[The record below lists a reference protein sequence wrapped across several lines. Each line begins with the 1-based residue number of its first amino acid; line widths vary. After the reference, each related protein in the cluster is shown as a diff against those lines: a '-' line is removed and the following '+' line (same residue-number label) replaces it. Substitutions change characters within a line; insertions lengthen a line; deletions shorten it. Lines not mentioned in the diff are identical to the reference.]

1 MSSSTRL
8 PPLLV
13 VLLLASGG
21 EARAQGRFGVRSAPH
36 AVPRASGG
44 TGHGWVPRGPTVVRP
59 VPAPYVYGWG
69 FGYRGWLYDPWLAP
83 VPPPVVVPYA
93 PYAYPP
99 YSAYVAPGYP
109 PSVYPPSDTPAPT
122 DTPPPSNYP
131 PPPPSGTPVDEDGV
145 PLEPERSVKR
155 TIFSITGYGQHVES
169 KGSAYGLGLGVE
181 GEHWGFLAQWN
192 GFYLDSLSGTGTDNI
207 NFVHLHATYSLLSG
221 SLGRLRLHAGASGA
235 FAPNLN
241 RVGPSIGVSA
251 ALGVLGLL
259 GVEGQVSYTPTPFV
273 EFDAFAGASLG
284 WEHLALRGGYHWTY
298 VDDRGL
304 VDGIPHTE
312 RYQGPWIGIGIA
324 L

>member
-8 PPLLV
+8 LPLLV
-13 VLLLASGG
+13 VLTLASGG
-21 EARAQGRFGVRSAPH
+21 EALAQGRFGVRSAPPSS
-36 AVPRASGG
+36 VPHPVAPGSGG
-44 TGHGWVPRGPTVVRP
+44 TGHGWVPRGPTVVRT
-59 VPAPYVYGWG
+59 VPPPYVYGWG
-69 FGYRGWLYDPWLAP
+69 FGYRGWLYDPWWPTPAP
-83 VPPPVVVPYA
+83 VAPPVVVVPYGA
-93 PYAYPP
+93 YGTYVPYGT
-99 YSAYVAPGYP
+99 YVAPGYP
-109 PSVYPPSDTPAPT
+109 QSVY
-122 DTPPPSNYP
+122 PPPSNYP
-131 PPPPSGTPVDEDGV
+131 PPPPSGTPVDEDGL

-169 KGSAYGLGLGVE
+169 KGSAYGLGLGIE

-192 GFYLDSLSGTGTDNI
+192 GFYLDSLSGQGTDNI
-207 NFVHLHATYSLLSG
+207 NFVHLHATYALLSG

-235 FAPNLN
+235 FAPNLT

-251 ALGVLGLL
+251 ALGLLGPL